1 MRKAEQHETKA
12 KEIEKQRAEL
22 DPRLQAEDA
31 RWEKQKE
38 KPEAA
43 LSRARD

>member
-1 MRKAEQHETKA
+1 MA
-12 KEIEKQRAEL
+12 KKIDQDRAIL
-22 DPRLQAEDA
+22 DRRSKAEDA

-38 KPEAA
+38 KLEAA